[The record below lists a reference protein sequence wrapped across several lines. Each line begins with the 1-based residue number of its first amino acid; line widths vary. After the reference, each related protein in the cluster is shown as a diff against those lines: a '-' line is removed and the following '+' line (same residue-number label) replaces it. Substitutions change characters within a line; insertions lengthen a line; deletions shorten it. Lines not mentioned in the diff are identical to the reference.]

1 MAERAAILIVDDEPA
16 ALAAMLDA
24 LTRRFG
30 ADYRIVPHLSADAAL
45 QAVAAM
51 KKDGEEIA
59 LVIADQWMPEMTGTE
74 LLGHIHSIEPA
85 AKRALLVTWGDHS
98 ASPTILEGCSLGRL
112 DNYLY
117 KPWSPAEVH
126 LYPFVSE
133 FLSEWTQLHRP
144 AMELIHIVGD
154 ERTPRSSEIRE
165 LLERNGIPFGFHD
178 SASAEAKR
186 LAEERGVE
194 LNGSPAVFLLDGS
207 ILFDPTDT
215 QIMDA
220 VGEELRDLTCEVA
233 VVGSGPAGLTSAVYS
248 GSEGLQTLVIEG
260 HVVGG
265 QAGASSLIRN
275 YLGFPRGISGAEL
288 AQRAYQQ
295 AWLFGSKFVFGRQVT
310 RIGTDGVKKV
320 LTLSD
325 GREISADAV
334 IIATGATYRRLG
346 VPEIDRFVGT
356 SVFYTP
362 LSGARLSSG
371 VDTAIVGGGNSAGQA
386 AIYLANTARRVTL
399 IVRGNCLERGM
410 SDYLIQQIR
419 HTPNIEVRLNSEA
432 AGAEGGEL
440 MERLTIR
447 DRATNTTDTIPATLL
462 YAMIGAVPHTDW
474 LTGIVQCDAKGFI
487 LTGHDLDLTSWPLS
501 RLPLAFE
508 TSAPGIF
515 AAGDVRLGSPKRV
528 AAAVGE
534 GAGAVQNVHEYV
546 EQTREAALA

>member
-30 ADYRIVPHLSADAAL
+30 ADYRIAPHLSADAAL

-186 LAEERGVE
+186 LAEEPGVE

-220 VGEELRDLTCEVA
+220 VGTRRFRIEADLNVRRMANLLNEIIGHPAFQA
-233 VVGSGPAGLTSAVYS
+233 VSPHDKCYAAC
-248 GSEGLQTLVIEG
+248 
-260 HVVGG
+260 
-265 QAGASSLIRN
+265 
-275 YLGFPRGISGAEL
+275 
-288 AQRAYQQ
+288 
-295 AWLFGSKFVFGRQVT
+295 
-310 RIGTDGVKKV
+310 RIG
-320 LTLSD
+320 
-325 GREISADAV
+325 EIN
-334 IIATGATYRRLG
+334 RCL
-346 VPEIDRFVGT
+346 P
-356 SVFYTP
+356 
-362 LSGARLSSG
+362 
-371 VDTAIVGGGNSAGQA
+371 
-386 AIYLANTARRVTL
+386 RRVSAADDCGVHAGTQSRSTQGR
-399 IVRGNCLERGM
+399 IEDACAHETIDFGN
-410 SDYLIQQIR
+410 
-419 HTPNIEVRLNSEA
+419 A
-432 AGAEGGEL
+432 
-440 MERLTIR
+440 
-447 DRATNTTDTIPATLL
+447 
-462 YAMIGAVPHTDW
+462 
-474 LTGIVQCDAKGFI
+474 
-487 LTGHDLDLTSWPLS
+487 
-501 RLPLAFE
+501 
-508 TSAPGIF
+508 
-515 AAGDVRLGSPKRV
+515 
-528 AAAVGE
+528 
-534 GAGAVQNVHEYV
+534 
-546 EQTREAALA
+546 